1 MDLNKKPEPTRR
13 LKALYEIPT
22 PSGYES
28 PILGAIYQMVN
39 NIQEQRDNAVVAQIN
54 EQIEM
59 DVDKNE
65 LIRALNYDR
74 NQFNEGYRK
83 GYRDAKEKCEEKY
96 RWIPITMRPGT
107 DEEYEEF
114 SLCGDCPRE
123 DFCVFDSPMPDDEQE
138 VLVTTRW
145 GSVCIDIWHRDVDC
159 CYFENNSDADD
170 VIAWKPLP
178 EPYESEEE
186 E

>member
-54 EQIEM
+54 EQIGVN
-59 DVDKNE
+59 VDKNE

-83 GYRDAKEKCEEKY
+83 GYRDATERRNDTAALESVIKIMQNERKCVLRQDTSKCDRDCANCELVLPKEDVNAAYDYVLTILHAIKLGYEIGGQIKIGGKEE
-96 RWIPITMRPGT
+96 
-107 DEEYEEF
+107 
-114 SLCGDCPRE
+114 
-123 DFCVFDSPMPDDEQE
+123 
-138 VLVTTRW
+138 
-145 GSVCIDIWHRDVDC
+145 
-159 CYFENNSDADD
+159 
-170 VIAWKPLP
+170 
-178 EPYESEEE
+178 
-186 E
+186 